1 MITASVTPMTAQL
14 SQPNWPEFKVT
25 YGQPSPQP
33 SGMNTDMKSVL
44 ETIRFQAAEIE
55 KLRKE
60 NKRIKGCLR
69 SLDRQ
74 LKTEKL
80 RSESRRAALQ
90 DLKESLTCNS

>member
-1 MITASVTPMTAQL
+1 MLLDSVIQTPAQL
-14 SQPNWPEFKVT
+14 SQPNWPEFAMNN
-25 YGQPSPQP
+25 GRQCPQP
-33 SGMNTDMKSVL
+33 SGLNTEMASVV

-60 NKRIKGCLR
+60 NKRIRGCLR
-69 SLDRQ
+69 SLDAQ

-90 DLKESLTCNS
+90 DMKDSMACNA